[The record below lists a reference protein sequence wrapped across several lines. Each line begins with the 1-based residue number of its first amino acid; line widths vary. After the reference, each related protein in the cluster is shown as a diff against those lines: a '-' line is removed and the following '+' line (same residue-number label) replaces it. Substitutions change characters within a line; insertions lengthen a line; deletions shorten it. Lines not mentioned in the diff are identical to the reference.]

1 MRLKMPALALLIV
14 TLADPALAAPAKD
27 APGYDPK
34 AACERYAQEDG
45 IKPQHM
51 DDYLAQCLK
60 DLSNERAA
68 DDDLEP
74 DPPDEPPVIAA
85 PPPGTPS
92 PGKP

>member
-1 MRLKMPALALLIV
+1 MRFKMPALALLIV
-14 TLADPALAAPAKD
+14 TLADPSLAAPAKE

-45 IKPQHM
+45 IRPEHLN
-51 DDYLAQCLK
+51 DYLSQCLR

-68 DDDLEP
+68 DDDTDLE
-74 DPPDEPPVIAA
+74 PDEPPVIAV
-85 PPPGTPS
+85 PPPGKSP